1 MPTYV
6 IYYTQGNTP
15 GPFDVYLSGSS
26 GLTLYA
32 SNIPQYEL
40 VNGYLVTFPDGI
52 PSSSINVFDV
62 SFGCFTDQNV
72 PFPSV
77 TPSVTPSITITP
89 SRTPSITVS
98 PSRTP
103 SVTVTPSVTPSV
115 TPPPSVTRTPSVTPS
130 VSVSPG
136 TSLTPTPTPSVT
148 RTPSPSPPPTAFTA
162 YRTGNGGFSS
172 AYLACY
178 DYNQGGAFTGTNV
191 YIADPSIIV
200 GTRVYI
206 FTGTAYTPLVG
217 NNLWYSISSF
227 FPVTSRACQID
238 NNGYITNITLT
249 NLCT

>member
-26 GLTLYA
+26 GLTIYA

-77 TPSVTPSITITP
+77 TPSI
-89 SRTPSITVS
+89 TPSITVS
-98 PSRTP
+98 PSVTPSITVSPSKTP

-115 TPPPSVTRTPSVTPS
+115 TPPPSITRTPSVTPS
-130 VSVSPG
+130 ISVSPG
-136 TSLTPTPTPSVT
+136 ASPSPTPTPSIT
-148 RTPSPSPPPTAFTA
+148 RTPSLSSPPSYAVFGITL
-162 YRTGNGGFSS
+162 GSS
-172 AYLACY
+172 TAYLACY
-178 DYNQGGAFTGTNV
+178 DYASTGGFMGGAVYVIDPPGLVTGATV
-191 YIADPSIIV
+191 YQQ
-200 GTRVYI
+200 GLL
-206 FTGTAYTPLVG
+206 GYTPVIG
-217 NNLWYSISSF
+217 NDLWYAIGSYTIIG
-227 FPVTSRACQID
+227 VTSVFKINNSGVITESQIV
-238 NNGYITNITLT
+238 N
-249 NLCT
+249 CSF